1 MTKEHE
7 KKENRNG
14 LFELTVKVV
23 IINDEKKVLVLH
35 RSKDDPISP
44 EKLDLPGGKIMVGEK
59 IEEAL
64 NREIKEELGIEVEIG
79 PVVHYIDWEEI
90 NYCKGFR
97 FLAFYQNGEIKIS
110 EEHSSFEWM
119 EIDEAISKFKDNG
132 FEKDKRDTFIKTKEY
147 LGLKNSLDGWKRCQ
161 ADFENHK
168 KRQAESQK
176 DMMKYLTEGI
186 VMQVLPVLDN
196 FRISTEHV
204 PEDQKNSPWVVGIM
218 HIQKQL
224 TDVLK
229 DNGVEEIE
237 TKAGDEF
244 DPNIHEAVGNDER
257 AEENKEEK
265 KNKVA
270 KVILHG
276 YKMGGKVVRPVRV
289 QVG

>member
-1 MTKEHE
+1 
-7 KKENRNG
+7 
-14 LFELTVKVV
+14 
-23 IINDEKKVLVLH
+23 
-35 RSKDDPISP
+35 
-44 EKLDLPGGKIMVGEK
+44 
-59 IEEAL
+59 
-64 NREIKEELGIEVEIG
+64 
-79 PVVHYIDWEEI
+79 
-90 NYCKGFR
+90 
-97 FLAFYQNGEIKIS
+97 
-110 EEHSSFEWM
+110 
-119 EIDEAISKFKDNG
+119 
-132 FEKDKRDTFIKTKEY
+132 
-147 LGLKNSLDGWKRCQ
+147 
-161 ADFENHK
+161 
-168 KRQAESQK
+168 
-176 DMMKYLTEGI
+176 
-186 VMQVLPVLDN
+186 
-196 FRISTEHV
+196 
-204 PEDQKNSPWVVGIM
+204 M